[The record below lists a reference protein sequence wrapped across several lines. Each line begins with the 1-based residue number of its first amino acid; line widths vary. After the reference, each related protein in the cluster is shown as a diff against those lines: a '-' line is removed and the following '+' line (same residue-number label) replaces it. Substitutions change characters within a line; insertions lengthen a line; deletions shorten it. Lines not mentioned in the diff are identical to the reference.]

1 MKKRM
6 VAYVAAGVL
15 AGSALVGVPALAVA
29 GQQDNDNTGA
39 GMGTMSQAQCQD
51 HMKTNMSNMTDREM
65 MKQMSSMMPN
75 AMEGMGDGMS
85 TNMSGMHGGG
95 DRSKEGG

>member
-39 GMGTMSQAQCQD
+39 GMGMMSQAQCQD

-65 MKQMSSMMPN
+65 MKQMSSMMSN

-85 TNMSGMHGGG
+85 NMSGMHGGG
-95 DRSKEGG
+95 DRSKDGG